1 VRQPTVQRMNHRDNS
16 YTASAPMLHH
26 LHHSNAENNSTPG
39 VLAPGQQDTGLVD
52 ELLQENTRLQ
62 DEVSRLR
69 AELELRV
76 RQFSSNVS
84 IFRQITFS
92 FR

>member
-1 VRQPTVQRMNHRDNS
+1 MTHRDNS

-26 LHHSNAENNSTPG
+26 LHHSSAENSLPAQ
-39 VLAPGQQDTGLVD
+39 VLAHGQQDTGLVD

-69 AELELRV
+69 AELEQRV
-76 RQFSSNVS
+76 RQ
-84 IFRQITFS
+84 IHPMC
-92 FR
+92 